1 MPESPE
7 TVVQPAPAAV
17 TATGS
22 RPVWLRPAVLIALAA
37 LALLGWQWLETR
49 DRLAGMREELA
60 RRMAENDAVAKESRV
75 VARQGQ
81 EALAALQAKVGMLE
95 TQLAETQGQQLAL
108 DAVYQDLSK
117 SGDERLLAE
126 VEQSVSIAAQQLRL
140 AGNVEAALIALSGA
154 DARLARAAR
163 PQLLGLRKLVA
174 RDIDRLKALPS
185 ADVSGLAM
193 KLEGIVTV
201 VDTLP
206 LAYER
211 RPKVDAPRPAGSPAE
226 MSFWRSLV
234 ADIWSEVK
242 QLVRIERIDSPG
254 HADPA
259 LLSPSQSFFL
269 RENLK
274 LRLINARLALLSRDA
289 RGFRDD
295 VRQSADWLERYF
307 DGGAKPVQMATS
319 TLKGLATVDVGVEA
333 PGLNE
338 TLDALRNFKLVRDR
352 DAPPSG
358 PHPKGKSK
366 GDDGATAGRK

>member
-1 MPESPE
+1 
-7 TVVQPAPAAV
+7 
-17 TATGS
+17 
-22 RPVWLRPAVLIALAA
+22 
-37 LALLGWQWLETR
+37 
-49 DRLAGMREELA
+49 
-60 RRMAENDAVAKESRV
+60 
-75 VARQGQ
+75 
-81 EALAALQAKVGMLE
+81 
-95 TQLAETQGQQLAL
+95 
-108 DAVYQDLSK
+108 
-117 SGDERLLAE
+117 
-126 VEQSVSIAAQQLRL
+126 
-140 AGNVEAALIALSGA
+140 
-154 DARLARAAR
+154 
-163 PQLLGLRKLVA
+163 
-174 RDIDRLKALPS
+174 
-185 ADVSGLAM
+185 M

-206 LAYER
+206 LAYEH

-307 DGGAKPVQMATS
+307 DGGAKPVQMAIS
-319 TLKGLATVDVGVEA
+319 TLKGLAAVDVGVEA

>member
-1 MPESPE
+1 M
-7 TVVQPAPAAV
+7 
-17 TATGS
+17 
-22 RPVWLRPAVLIALAA
+22 
-37 LALLGWQWLETR
+37 
-49 DRLAGMREELA
+49 
-60 RRMAENDAVAKESRV
+60 
-75 VARQGQ
+75 
-81 EALAALQAKVGMLE
+81 QAKIGMLE
-95 TQLAETQGQQLAL
+95 AQLAETQGQQLAL
-108 DAVYQDLSK
+108 DAVYQDISK
-117 SGDERLLAE
+117 SSDERLLAE

-163 PQLLGLRKLVA
+163 PQLLGLRKLIG
-174 RDIDRLKALPS
+174 RDIERLKALPS

-193 KLEGIVTV
+193 KLEGIVAV
-201 VDTLP
+201 ADTLP

-211 RPKVDAPRPAGSPAE
+211 RPKVEGPRPAGSPAE
-226 MSFWRSLV
+226 MSFWRTLV
-234 ADIWSEVK
+234 LDIWSEAR

-274 LRLINARLALLSRDA
+274 LRLINARLALLSRDS

-307 DGGAKPVQMATS
+307 DGGAKPVQAAVA
-319 TLKGLATVDVGVEA
+319 TLKGLSGVDVGVEA

-338 TLDALRNFKLVRDR
+338 TLDALRNFKLVRE
-352 DAPPSG
+352 
-358 PHPKGKSK
+358 KK
-366 GDDGATAGRK
+366 